1 MSRIYEEL
9 LQFNSELSP
18 PWEKQWQK
26 TWSSQKKDWQMESGK
41 WKLKARWHAASH
53 LPEEWKPTDDV
64 NFLASKEIPNAL
76 QTDG

>member
-1 MSRIYEEL
+1 MRNYYSL
-9 LQFNSELSP
+9 TVNSPLP
-18 PWEKQWQK
+18 EKNNGK
-26 TWSSQKKDWQMESGK
+26 RPEVHKKKDWQMESGK
-41 WKLKARWHAASH
+41 WKLKARWDAASH